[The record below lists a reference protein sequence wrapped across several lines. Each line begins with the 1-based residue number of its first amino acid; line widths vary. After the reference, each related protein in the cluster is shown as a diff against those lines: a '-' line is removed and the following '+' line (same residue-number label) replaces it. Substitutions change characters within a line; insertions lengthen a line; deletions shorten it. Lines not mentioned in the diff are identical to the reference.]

1 MKRRQLVVILVSI
14 LVIILILT
22 VILVKIS
29 PKERCERKYS
39 EFNDLYLEKL
49 YRGYDLSEAENVAKN
64 AKEAYNMGDYE
75 SAMRFLDEAIIAL
88 EGAKKA
94 TPIMLPVTWTEE
106 EYIDYVL
113 PSPTKEQIQHVINNK
128 SLKQNLIMRLED
140 VQEYYDKKRDEIVKL
155 RLQHEEKE
163 RALKATDNVIKSIT
177 QLRDIDTRDIDII
190 YADYN
195 KLRSSVI
202 QEYQLEQ
209 EFRKKYLEPG
219 CDAFIAT
226 YTPQGYHPMKFGAD
240 LISACFW
247 HISKNTLEDIKNE
260 MAIIDEVGC
269 DFVVICVDYDWWIDS
284 EKSLSENRIAYKE
297 NTEIIQKLD
306 KVVEEVRNRNM
317 SLYLVPMAIDRWYGE
332 PGELGPAPFDL
343 WKEVYLDE
351 VKKITAR
358 YKPDYIS
365 IGHEAPTL
373 FSRQVNRHVSASEW
387 VEVVEESVK
396 WVKQNYP
403 NATVITA
410 LAPTQSNVD
419 FFYALIQKD
428 IDIDVFGINPY
439 SLPQI
444 LFFDNSLQYEG
455 KEFWITET
463 WDNSKGKY
471 LDNLA
476 DKYIIASTNY
486 AQSKEFRGYTIFYG
500 NHLHT
505 KDFNKTPAF
514 YTYKRAIEDVCNN
527 TK

>member
-29 PKERCERKYS
+29 PKERYERKYS
-39 EFNDLYLEKL
+39 EFKDLYLEKL
-49 YRGYDLSEAENVAKN
+49 YQGYDLSEAENVAKN

-94 TPIMLPVTWTEE
+94 TPVMLPVTWTEE

-113 PSPTKEQIQHVINNK
+113 PSQTKEQIQHVINNK
-128 SLKQNLIMRLED
+128 SLKQESIMRLED

-155 RLQHEEKE
+155 SLQHEEKE
-163 RALKATDNVIKSIT
+163 RALKATDTVIKSIT
-177 QLRDIDTRDIDII
+177 PLRDIDTRDIDII

-195 KLRSSVI
+195 KLMSSMR

-209 EFRKKYLEPG
+209 EFRKKYLEPEYN
-219 CDAFIAT
+219 AFIDT
-226 YTPQGYHPMKFGAD
+226 YTPRGYHPMKFGAD
-240 LISACFW
+240 LISASFW
-247 HISKNTLEDIKNE
+247 LLAINPLEDIKNE
-260 MAIIDEVGC
+260 IAIIDEVGC

-284 EKSLSENRIAYKE
+284 EKTLSENKIVYKE
-297 NTEIIQKLD
+297 NNEIIQKLD

-317 SLYLVPMAIDRWYGE
+317 SLYIAPRAVDSWCSE

-343 WKEVYLDE
+343 WKQIYLDN
-351 VKKITAR
+351 VKTITAR
-358 YKPDYIS
+358 YKPDYID
-365 IGHEAPTL
+365 IGQEAPTL
-373 FSRQVNRHVSASEW
+373 FLTQVNRHVSASEW
-387 VEVVEESVK
+387 AEVVEESVE

-403 NATVITA
+403 NATVVTG

-439 SLPQI
+439 SLRQI

-455 KEFWITET
+455 
-463 WDNSKGKY
+463 N
-471 LDNLA
+471 
-476 DKYIIASTNY
+476 

-514 YTYKRAIEDVCNN
+514 YTYKRVIEEVRNN
-527 TK
+527 SV